1 MTQPGRSGTAAGV
14 LLRNWTLWALALILV
29 LAACLRL
36 YGLLPV
42 QRGLRAAQDY
52 DEGVWASTAQL
63 MLQGH
68 LPYRDFF
75 ATLPP
80 MGIYLL
86 AAELRLVYVPWGSG
100 SGLMTT
106 RYASVLYGLVT
117 VVVVY
122 WLGRRLAGRGAGLL
136 AAGLLAVDGM
146 VIGMDRMAM
155 LEPPLNLF
163 SVLALW
169 AYLNAFDREPDE
181 TKGLAVLA
189 GVLAAVASLVKTP
202 GMVVIL
208 ALVSV
213 SLLRRR
219 WREALVLTASFAA
232 FWLALSAYFLLQC
245 PGEFLKQVY
254 LFQFLRPADGVV
266 SRLSRVYDVWH
277 YGQAWLSVRLGIAG
291 ALLVASRYAQ
301 DCASRYAQDGA
312 SRDAQDC
319 ASRYAQDYGWLAL
332 RRREARPW
340 LVVVAW
346 AGYTGLLIMANGSYY
361 PQYYVQLA
369 VPLCV
374 LGGGLLDARLW
385 PGERQRE
392 GNSRRRWPMP
402 CLVDRTRLGSAVL
415 ALVLMAGLVSGQ
427 LLQQPAQ
434 IAALLGQTNSTYVD
448 VADQIWRNSAADAR
462 VLVFEPNYTFLS
474 SRPPAGT
481 QAGRFLVDS
490 YGEMLYVN
498 LGIAEKPVLELARSV
513 LTAKKGQLQATFWGA
528 SAQQQALT
536 AFEQAAFVVVDGR
549 ARYQLQPQTLATIQA
564 RSEEVFASGVAS
576 LRQRR

>member
-1 MTQPGRSGTAAGV
+1 MTQPGRSGSAAGV

-36 YGLLPV
+36 YGLLPM

-219 WREALVLTASFAA
+219 WREALVVTAGFAA

-301 DCASRYAQDGA
+301 DCASRHAQDH
-312 SRDAQDC
+312 
-319 ASRYAQDYGWLAL
+319 GWLAL

-340 LVVVAW
+340 LVVMAW

-385 PGERQRE
+385 PGAQQQSGGR
-392 GNSRRRWPMP
+392 STRW
-402 CLVDRTRLGSAVL
+402 LAVGRAVL
-415 ALVLMAGLVSGQ
+415 LLVLLAGLTSGQ

-434 IAALLGQTNSTYVD
+434 IATLLSQTNSTYVD
-448 VADQIWRNSAADAR
+448 VADQIRRNSVADAK
-462 VLVFEPNYTFLS
+462 VLVFEPNYAFLA
-474 SRPPAGT
+474 SRPPAGA
-481 QAGRFLVDS
+481 QVGHFLVDS

-498 LGIAEKPVLELARSV
+498 LGIAERPVLELARSV

-549 ARYQLQPQTLATIQA
+549 ARYQLQPQTLAAIQA

>member
-1 MTQPGRSGTAAGV
+1 
-14 LLRNWTLWALALILV
+14 LWALALILV

-52 DEGVWASTAQL
+52 DEGVWDSTAQL

-80 MGIYLL
+80 VGIYLL
-86 AAELRLVYVPWGSG
+86 AAVLRLVYVPWGS
-100 SGLMTT
+100 SLGLMAT
-106 RYASVLYGLVT
+106 RYASVVYGLATGVL
-117 VVVVY
+117 VY
-122 WLGRRLAGRGAGLL
+122 LLGRRLAGRAAGLL

-169 AYLNAFDREPDE
+169 AYLGAFDRASDE
-181 TKGLAVLA
+181 ARGQRLAALA
-189 GVLAAVASLVKTP
+189 GVLAAVASLAKTP

-219 WREALVLTASFAA
+219 WREALILAASFAA
-232 FWLALSAYFLLQC
+232 SWLALSAYFLAQC
-245 PGEFLKQVY
+245 PGEFVKQVY

-266 SRLSRVYDVWH
+266 RRLSRLYDVWH
-277 YGQAWLSVRLGIAG
+277 YGQAWLSVRLGTAG
-291 ALLVASRYAQ
+291 ALLV
-301 DCASRYAQDGA
+301 
-312 SRDAQDC
+312 
-319 ASRYAQDYGWLAL
+319 GWLAL
-332 RRREARPW
+332 RRREAQPW
-340 LVVVAW
+340 LVVLAW
-346 AGYTGLLIMANGSYY
+346 AGYTGLFMMANSSYY

-369 VPLCV
+369 VPLCL

-385 PGERQRE
+385 PGGRQRW
-392 GNSRRRWPMP
+392 GIPKTR
-402 CLVDRTRLGSAVL
+402 CLTLGGVAL
-415 ALVLMAGLVSGQ
+415 TLVLLAGLVSGQ

-434 IAALLGQTNSTYVD
+434 IATLLSQTDSIYVD
-448 VADQIWRNSAADAR
+448 VADQIRRNSAADAR
-462 VLVFEPNYTFLS
+462 VLVFEPNYAFLA
-474 SRPPAGT
+474 SRPPAGA
-481 QAGRFLVDS
+481 QVGHFLVDS

-498 LGIAEKPVLELARSV
+498 LGIPERSLPELAYSV
-513 LTAKKGQLQATFWGA
+513 LMAKKGQLQATFWGA
-528 SAQQQALT
+528 PAQQQALA

-549 ARYQLQPQTLATIQA
+549 ARYQLQPQTLAAIQA
-564 RSEEVFASGVAS
+564 RSEEVFSSGIAS